1 MYNNVFYYTLFSQH
15 FPTLQNIGSAWA
27 SYSHYA
33 MQIYIFTL
41 EGTLVLQSYQDVQ
54 QQWFED
60 QASAA
65 ASASPSTSRATTVR
79 CRGWWLH
86 LNNIVQVRF
95 WAFAFRYIFT
105 LNIGATDWP
114 GILSWHSLRKRIK
127 SRLDNSSELKDLC
140 VFILKSVDT
149 EGYLVGRRKTICP
162 DSFSL

>member
-15 FPTLQNIGSAWA
+15 FPTCKNIGSAWA

-33 MQIYIFTL
+33 MQIYIYTWRNTGSAKL
-41 EGTLVLQSYQDVQ
+41 PDVQ

-60 QASAA
+60 QFQASA

-79 CRGWWLH
+79 CQGWWLH
-86 LNNIVQVRF
+86 SNDIVQVQF